1 MQYSKPEDR
10 SASIEVRSKSTS
22 RANSK
27 FFQFIF
33 DTKIILEMQ
42 PLSQTE
48 KSKNNSKS
56 KNETFSALSDQEKNK
71 VNNNLEQ
78 HNDNVHQSISD
89 RKSNQ
94 NNEEKVVLDIDSI
107 CKHKIKNFT
116 I

>member
-1 MQYSKPEDR
+1 
-10 SASIEVRSKSTS
+10 
-22 RANSK
+22 
-27 FFQFIF
+27 
-33 DTKIILEMQ
+33 MQ
-42 PLSQTE
+42 PLSQSE

-78 HNDNVHQSISD
+78 HNDNAQQSISD

-116 I
+116 LGIYLMC